1 MVPDGPGAS
10 RAAIPAG
17 DRTSGPRSARGTLRT
32 MTEPTDPTA
41 PPVLPT
47 ASYAVT
53 GATGHLG
60 RLAVDAL
67 LRRGVPAR
75 NVFALVRDPG
85 KADDLAALGVGV
97 RQADYDRPETLGPA
111 LEGIERLL
119 LVSSPAAEN
128 PLEQH
133 TNVIR
138 AADAADVGFV
148 VYTSILHADETEN
161 VLAPKHADTEDV
173 LQASGLP
180 FAVARNGW
188 YIENYTTRLD
198 EYLTA
203 GEIVGAAGEGRVSAA
218 TRADFAEAAVSL
230 LTGDIVDQQGYWEL
244 GGEAFTM
251 SELAA
256 TITEVTGKE
265 VVYRDLSPEAFTDH
279 LRAAGLDD
287 DTAGFV
293 TALELSV
300 ARGELE
306 TDSPALVDL
315 LGRAPT
321 SLADAVRAA
330 RL

>member
-1 MVPDGPGAS
+1 
-10 RAAIPAG
+10 
-17 DRTSGPRSARGTLRT
+17 
-32 MTEPTDPTA
+32 MTE

-47 ASYAVT
+47 ATYAIT

-75 NVFALVRDPG
+75 NVIALVRDPD
-85 KADDLAALGVGV
+85 KAGDLAELGVGV
-97 RQADYDRPETLGPA
+97 RGADYDRPDTLGPA

-119 LVSSPAAEN
+119 LVSSPT
-128 PLEQH
+128 PGRRVEQH

-138 AADAADVGFV
+138 AADAADVGHV

-161 VLAPKHADTEDV
+161 VLAPEHVATEDV
-173 LQASGLP
+173 LQGSGLP

-188 YIENYTTRLD
+188 YVENYTGRLD
-198 EYLTA
+198 EYLA
-203 GEIVGAAGEGRVSAA
+203 RGEIVGAAGDGRVSAA
-218 TRADFAEAAVSL
+218 TRADYAEAAVSL
-230 LTGDIVDQQGYWEL
+230 LSGDITDQQGYWEL
-244 GGEAFTM
+244 GGPAFTM
-251 SELAA
+251 GDLAA
-256 TITEVTGKE
+256 AITDVTGTEVT
-265 VVYRDLSPEAFTDH
+265 YRDLSPGDYTDA
-279 LRAAGLDD
+279 LRAAGMDE

-293 TALELSV
+293 AALEAST

-306 TDSPALVDL
+306 TDSPALENL

-321 SLADAVRAA
+321 PLVDAIRAA

>member
-1 MVPDGPGAS
+1 V
-10 RAAIPAG
+10 
-17 DRTSGPRSARGTLRT
+17 GTLPT
-32 MTEPTDPTA
+32 MTE

-47 ASYAVT
+47 ATYAIT

-75 NVFALVRDPG
+75 NVFALVRRPD
-85 KADDLAALGVGV
+85 KAGELADLGVGV
-97 RQADYDRPETLGPA
+97 READYDRPETLGPA

-119 LVSSPAAEN
+119 LVSSPT
-128 PLEQH
+128 PGHRVEQH

-138 AADAADVGFV
+138 AADAADVGHV

-161 VLAPKHADTEDV
+161 VLAPEHAATEDV
-173 LQASGLP
+173 LQGSGLP

-188 YIENYTTRLD
+188 YVENYTGRLD
-198 EYLTA
+198 EYLA
-203 GEIVGAAGEGRVSAA
+203 RGEIVGASGEGRVSAA
-218 TRADFAEAAVSL
+218 TRADYAEAAVSL
-230 LTGDIVDQQGYWEL
+230 LTGDIADQQGYWEL
-244 GGEAFTM
+244 GGPSFTM
-251 SELAA
+251 TELAA
-256 TITEVTGKE
+256 TITEVTGTE
-265 VVYRDLSPEAFTDH
+265 VTYRDLPPEELTEV
-279 LRAAGLDD
+279 LRRAGMAE

-293 TALELSV
+293 TALELST

-306 TDSPALVDL
+306 TDSPALENL

-321 SLADAVRAA
+321 SLADAIRAA

>member
-1 MVPDGPGAS
+1 
-10 RAAIPAG
+10 
-17 DRTSGPRSARGTLRT
+17 
-32 MTEPTDPTA
+32 MTE

-47 ASYAVT
+47 PSYAVT

-75 NVFALVRDPG
+75 HVFALVRDPG
-85 KADDLAALGVGV
+85 KADDLRDLGVGV
-97 RQADYDRPETLGPA
+97 READYDRPETLDAA

-119 LVSSPAAEN
+119 LVSSPSAED
-128 PLEQH
+128 PVGQH

-161 VLAPKHADTEDV
+161 ALAPKHADTEDV

-188 YIENYTTRLD
+188 YVENYTGRLD
-198 EYLTA
+198 EYLA
-203 GEIVGAAGEGRVSAA
+203 NGEIVGAAGEGRVSAA
-218 TRADFAEAAVSL
+218 TRADYAEAAVSL
-230 LTGDIVDQQGYWEL
+230 LTGDIADQQGYWEL
-244 GGEAFTM
+244 GGPAFTM
-251 SELAA
+251 AELAE
-256 TITEVTGKE
+256 TISDVTGTK
-265 VVYRDLSPEAFTDH
+265 VVYRDLSAEEFTAS
-279 LRAAGLDD
+279 LTAAGMDPD
-287 DTAGFV
+287 VAGFV

-306 TDSPALVDL
+306 TDSPALANL

-321 SLADAVRAA
+321 SLTDAVRAA